1 MSTCILC
8 NPTDKRSSL
17 SAAARLQMRI
27 VEEQVAT
34 LPGQHAAPAA
44 PAAEMR
50 PVSLVKYV
58 AQRPQKHA
66 KAPDAIL
73 RARAAV
79 LVEERAPRAKIVV

>member
-44 PAAEMR
+44 SAAEMT
-50 PVSLVKYV
+50 PVSLVNV